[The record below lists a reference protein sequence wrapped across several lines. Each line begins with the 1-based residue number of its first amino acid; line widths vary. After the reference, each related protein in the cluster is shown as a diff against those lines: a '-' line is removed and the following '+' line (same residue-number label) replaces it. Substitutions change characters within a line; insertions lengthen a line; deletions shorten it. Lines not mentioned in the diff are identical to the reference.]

1 MKANQ
6 NGARTFQPNTS
17 CLLLPADCL
26 LPTASCQLPSPLLP
40 IPFPSPFEIRNPQF
54 EFRISAQDP
63 ARSNK
68 ATAATPPASAET
80 HNRIRPIH
88 PTLRH
93 EQSDNRTTPPAE
105 QSLSTFERDRQSLSF
120 PHPPKRSS
128 SLPAPCIAAVT
139 ETSDSTVCDRHEAFA
154 I

>member
-1 MKANQ
+1 LHNRVEGMKANQ

-26 LPTASCQLPSPLLP
+26 LPTAFSLLP

-63 ARSNK
+63 ARSDK
-68 ATAATPPASAET
+68 ATAATPPTSAET
-80 HNRIRPIH
+80 RNRIRPIH
-88 PTLRH
+88 PTRRH

-105 QSLSTFERDRQSLSF
+105 QSLSTFEPDQLSISF
-120 PHPPKRSS
+120 PHPLQCSS
-128 SLPAPCIAAVT
+128 SHPN
-139 ETSDSTVCDRHEAFA
+139 
-154 I
+154 